1 MTGSYMVILT
11 AFLADNG
18 KNLPL
23 ATGAR
28 RRLLA
33 AVGRYRGTADRLV
46 PAPPPGPEPAAGPAP
61 AAGTADPLGLRDARQ
76 RHRADRQL
84 APGLHPDGTL

>member
-23 ATGAR
+23 ATGAHR
-28 RRLLA
+28 RPS
-33 AVGRYRGTADRLV
+33 GRCR
-46 PAPPPGPEPAAGPAP
+46 
-61 AAGTADPLGLRDARQ
+61 PLS
-76 RHRADRQL
+76 RHR
-84 APGLHPDGTL
+84 

>member
-23 ATGAR
+23 ATGAH

-33 AVGRYRGTADRLV
+33 TVGSCAATGAGTSSWPLPGCRDSRS
-46 PAPPPGPEPAAGPAP
+46 PGPARCLA
-61 AAGTADPLGLRDARQ
+61 TAQG
-76 RHRADRQL
+76 
-84 APGLHPDGTL
+84 